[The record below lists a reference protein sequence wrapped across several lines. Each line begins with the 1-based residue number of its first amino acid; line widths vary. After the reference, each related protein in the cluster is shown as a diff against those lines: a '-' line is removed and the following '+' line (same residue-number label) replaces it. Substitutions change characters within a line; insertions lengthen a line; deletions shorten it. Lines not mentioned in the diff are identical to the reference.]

1 MPPDLTPDATPQPPA
16 TRAVGWLEWAGL
28 PDWRITRLR
37 AKIDTGAKSS
47 SLHVSDMETY
57 EKNGVL
63 RVRFRVH
70 PRQKHDDPNVAV
82 DTEVLEERG
91 VRSSNGE
98 IEHRVVVSTRLAL
111 GQLKPYPIVVT
122 LTDRSN
128 MQFRML
134 VGRQALA
141 DRWLVDSGGRHLQGR
156 PPRYS
161 KNGLRIKSP
170 PA

>member
-1 MPPDLTPDATPQPPA
+1 MPTQP
-16 TRAVGWLEWAGL
+16 VGWLEWAGL
-28 PDWRITRLR
+28 PQWRITRLR

-57 EKNGVL
+57 QRNGQL

-70 PRQKHDDPNVAV
+70 PRQKHDEPTVEV

-98 IEHRVVVSTRLAL
+98 IEHRVVVTTHLAI
-111 GQLKPYPIVVT
+111 GEMKPYPIVVT

-141 DRWLVDSGGRHLQGR
+141 ARWLVDSGSRHLQGR
-156 PPRYS
+156 PRRYDRKLNANPRPTS
-161 KNGLRIKSP
+161 
-170 PA
+170 